1 MFVCFFVLCFVCLSP
16 GIFLNGSELPAVQK
30 GMSWVASVLR
40 SSLLIGQGLVQPART
55 FRVGLKCFPVVIA
68 VVVVVVAFAVGV
80 GVGAGVAAVGVV

>member
-1 MFVCFFVLCFVCLSP
+1 MLCFVCLSP